1 MQKMMG
7 VCVMVTAVAFLLL
20 NGAAGLARQEGAWLK
35 MAAGALALGLYSG
48 CCLAPALVFL
58 GNTFW
63 RLVFLGI
70 SGGIAFGFGVGGW
83 KPLAAYI
90 LLSLALD
97 GLTGGRGKGPIPTV
111 LAAAAVG
118 CLCLAGQA
126 GEGRRFI
133 PVTLDHNGKTLRF
146 TALRDTGNTLIDP
159 VTGKPVLVADA
170 TVAQKLTGLTRQQ
183 LLRPVDTLSSGQ
195 APGLRLVPYRT
206 IDRNGMLLAMRIP
219 SARIGGRE
227 RSTVVAFS
235 PEILGKDFQAL
246 VGGYA

>member
-7 VCVMVTAVAFLLL
+7 VGLMVTAVAFLLL
-20 NGAAGLARQEGAWLK
+20 NGASRLTRQEAGWLP
-35 MAAGALALGLYSG
+35 MAAGALVLGIYGG
-48 CCLAPALVFL
+48 CCLAPGLVFL
-58 GNTFW
+58 GNTLW

-70 SGGIAFGFGVGGW
+70 SGAVAFGFGASSV
-83 KPLAAYI
+83 KPAAAYI

-97 GLTGGRGKGPIPTV
+97 GLSGRSSSPLPMV

-126 GEGRRFI
+126 GEGKRFI
-133 PVTLDHNGKTLRF
+133 PVTLDHNGKTVRI

-170 TVAQKLTGLTRQQ
+170 QVAKLLTGLSRQQ
-183 LLRPVDTLSSGQ
+183 LLQPVETLSSGQ

-206 IDRNGMLLAMRIP
+206 IDRKGMLLAMGVP
-219 SARIGGRE
+219 HAKIGGRAKH
-227 RSTVVAFS
+227 TVVAFS
-235 PEILGKDFQAL
+235 PEVLGKDFQAL